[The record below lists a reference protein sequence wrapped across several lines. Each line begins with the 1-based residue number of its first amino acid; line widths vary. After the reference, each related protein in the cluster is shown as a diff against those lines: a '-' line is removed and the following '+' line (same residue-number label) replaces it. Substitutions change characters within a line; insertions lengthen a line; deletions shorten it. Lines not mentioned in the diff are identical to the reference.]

1 MRSDKSSHLS
11 MCDAC
16 SFSNR
21 QVLNKCSCFL
31 IEVMQEVIEVDNIKF
46 LMRNWTNKQH
56 KAEMLNVV
64 N

>member
-1 MRSDKSSHLS
+1 

-64 N
+64 S